1 MEGQNKNRTF
11 NGHVLETTNN
21 QHPLMIWDLKKA
33 VLTAIE
39 EFCES

>member
-1 MEGQNKNRTF
+1 MEGQHKNRTIK
-11 NGHVLETTNN
+11 GHVLETPNN
-21 QHPLMIWDLKKA
+21 QDPLMIWDLKKA